1 VSPEE
6 LERRRPVWVALSEL
20 WLDSEFD
27 DALRERL
34 AEELARSPFDE
45 RELRAIHEHEVAPV
59 LASNLASVAGEWGGF
74 DPKWLEARCLDA
86 AQRRPG
92 AAARWWARLQFP
104 GRRALVGALLD
115 DVLAR
120 VVRLRSARD

>member
-20 WLDSEFD
+20 WLDNELD

-45 RELRAIHEHEVAPV
+45 PELRAIHEHEVAPA

-74 DPKWLEARCLDA
+74 DPLLLEARCLA
-86 AQRRPG
+86 AAERRPS
-92 AAARWWARLQFP
+92 AAVRWFEHVLHP
-104 GRRALVGALLD
+104 GRRSSVREALD
-115 DVLAR
+115 DVLVR
-120 VVRLRSARD
+120 VVRLRSAF